1 MAKKEA
7 HLTPR
12 LSPESK
18 EDIRRAVEVMN
29 KGGIILYPTDT
40 IWGLGCDATNADA
53 VRRIYEIKQ
62 RTDAKALISLVDSET
77 KVQFYV
83 KEVPEVAW
91 DVMELSERPM
101 TVVFDGGRNLA
112 PNLLA
117 EDGSV
122 AIRITKE
129 AFSKE
134 LCMRMKR
141 AVVSTSA
148 NISGQPAQADMKLIL
163 IPQENERDLAE
174 ISEEIKGAVDYICT
188 SRQDEP
194 PTQTASSII
203 KLGAG
208 GEVTIIR

>member
-1 MAKKEA
+1 MAKKETSLA
-7 HLTPR
+7 QR
-12 LSPESK
+12 LSQESK

-29 KGGIILYPTDT
+29 QGGVILYPTDT
-40 IWGLGCDATNADA
+40 IWGLGCDATNPEA

-91 DVMELSERPM
+91 DVMELSEKPM

-148 NISGQPAQADMKLIL
+148 NISGQPA
-163 IPQENERDLAE
+163 PRCFSE
-174 ISEEIKGAVDYICT
+174 ISEEIKKAVDYICT

-208 GEVTIIR
+208 GEVRIIR

>member
-1 MAKKEA
+1 MAKKE
-7 HLTPR
+7 TSPVQC
-12 LSPESK
+12 LSQESK

-29 KGGIILYPTDT
+29 QGGVILYPTDT
-40 IWGLGCDATNADA
+40 IWGLGCDATNPEA
-53 VRRIYEIKQ
+53 VKRIYEIKQ

-91 DVMELSERPM
+91 DVMELSEKPM

-148 NISGQPAQADMKLIL
+148 NISGQPA
-163 IPQENERDLAE
+163 PRCFAE

>member
-134 LCMRMKR
+134 LCMRMKC

-148 NISGQPAQADMKLIL
+148 NISGKPA
-163 IPQENERDLAE
+163 PRCFAE

-194 PTQTASSII
+194 PTQKASSII

>member
-29 KGGIILYPTDT
+29 NGGIILYPTDT
-40 IWGLGCDATNADA
+40 IWGLGCDATNPEA

-83 KEVPEVAW
+83 REVPEVAW

-148 NISGQPAQADMKLIL
+148 NISGQPA
-163 IPQENERDLAE
+163 PRCFAE

>member
-29 KGGIILYPTDT
+29 KGGVILYPTDT

-148 NISGQPAQADMKLIL
+148 NISGQPA
-163 IPQENERDLAE
+163 PRCFAE
-174 ISEEIKGAVDYICT
+174 ISEGIKGAVDYICT

>member
-1 MAKKEA
+1 MAKKEI

-29 KGGIILYPTDT
+29 NGGIILYPTDT

-148 NISGQPAQADMKLIL
+148 NISGQPA
-163 IPQENERDLAE
+163 PRCFAE

>member
-1 MAKKEA
+1 MAKKETSP
-7 HLTPR
+7 LQR
-12 LSPESK
+12 LSQESK
-18 EDIRRAVEVMN
+18 EDIRRAIEVMN
-29 KGGIILYPTDT
+29 QGGIILYPTDT
-40 IWGLGCDATNADA
+40 IWGLGCDATNPEA
-53 VRRIYEIKQ
+53 VKRIYEIKQ

-83 KEVPEVAW
+83 KEVPDVAW
-91 DVMELSERPM
+91 DVMELSEKPM

-148 NISGQPAQADMKLIL
+148 NISGQPA
-163 IPQENERDLAE
+163 PRCFSE
-174 ISEEIKGAVDYICT
+174 ISEEIKKAVDYICT

>member
-53 VRRIYEIKQ
+53 VRRIYDIKQ

-148 NISGQPAQADMKLIL
+148 NISGQPA
-163 IPQENERDLAE
+163 PRCFAE

>member
-1 MAKKEA
+1 MAKKEV
-7 HLTPR
+7 HLTLR

-148 NISGQPAQADMKLIL
+148 NISGQPA
-163 IPQENERDLAE
+163 PRCFAE

>member
-1 MAKKEA
+1 MAKKE
-7 HLTPR
+7 TSPVQR
-12 LSPESK
+12 LSQESK

-29 KGGIILYPTDT
+29 QGGVILYPTDT
-40 IWGLGCDATNADA
+40 IWGLGCDATNPEA
-53 VRRIYEIKQ
+53 VKRIYEIKQ

-91 DVMELSERPM
+91 DVMELSEKPM

-148 NISGQPAQADMKLIL
+148 NISGQPA
-163 IPQENERDLAE
+163 PRCFFE
-174 ISEEIKGAVDYICT
+174 ISEEIKRAVDYICT
-188 SRQDEP
+188 SRLDEP

>member
-7 HLTPR
+7 HLAPR

-129 AFSKE
+129 TFSKE

-148 NISGQPAQADMKLIL
+148 NISGQPA
-163 IPQENERDLAE
+163 PRCFAE
-174 ISEEIKGAVDYICT
+174 ISEEIKKAVDYICT

>member
-1 MAKKEA
+1 MAKKETIQ
-7 HLTPR
+7 TPR
-12 LSPESK
+12 LTPESK
-18 EDIRRAVEVMN
+18 EDIRRAIEVMN

-141 AVVSTSA
+141 AIVSTSA
-148 NISGQPAQADMKLIL
+148 NISGQPA
-163 IPQENERDLAE
+163 PRCFSE
-174 ISEEIKGAVDYICT
+174 ISEEIKAAVDYICT

-203 KLGAG
+203 KLGVG

>member
-29 KGGIILYPTDT
+29 NGGIILYPTDT

-148 NISGQPAQADMKLIL
+148 NISGQPA
-163 IPQENERDLAE
+163 PRCFAE

>member
-1 MAKKEA
+1 MAKKETSPV
-7 HLTPR
+7 LR

-18 EDIRRAVEVMN
+18 EDIRCAIEVMN
-29 KGGIILYPTDT
+29 QGGVILYPTDT
-40 IWGLGCDATNADA
+40 IWGLGCDATNPEA
-53 VRRIYEIKQ
+53 VKRIYEIKQ

-83 KEVPEVAW
+83 REVPDVAW
-91 DVMELSERPM
+91 EVMELSERPM

-148 NISGQPAQADMKLIL
+148 NISGQPA
-163 IPQENERDLAE
+163 PRCFAE
-174 ISEEIKGAVDYICT
+174 ISEEIKKAVDYICT

>member
-7 HLTPR
+7 HLTSH

-148 NISGQPAQADMKLIL
+148 NISGQPA
-163 IPQENERDLAE
+163 PRCFAE
-174 ISEEIKGAVDYICT
+174 ISEEIKRAVDYICT

>member
-1 MAKKEA
+1 MAKKETIQ
-7 HLTPR
+7 TPR
-12 LSPESK
+12 LTPESK

-141 AVVSTSA
+141 AIVSTSA
-148 NISGQPAQADMKLIL
+148 NISGQPA
-163 IPQENERDLAE
+163 PRCFSE
-174 ISEEIKGAVDYICT
+174 ISEEIKAAVDYICT

-194 PTQTASSII
+194 PTQMASSII

>member
-7 HLTPR
+7 NTTPHL
-12 LSPESK
+12 SQEQK
-18 EDIRRAVEVMN
+18 EDIRCAVEVMN
-29 KGGIILYPTDT
+29 QGGIILYPTDT

-148 NISGQPAQADMKLIL
+148 NISGQPA
-163 IPQENERDLAE
+163 PRCFAE
-174 ISEEIKGAVDYICT
+174 ISEEIKRAVDYICT

>member
-18 EDIRRAVEVMN
+18 EDIRRAIEVMN

-101 TVVFDGGRNLA
+101 TVVFEGGRNLA

-148 NISGQPAQADMKLIL
+148 NISGQPA
-163 IPQENERDLAE
+163 PRCFAE
-174 ISEEIKGAVDYICT
+174 ISEEIKRAVDYICT

>member
-1 MAKKEA
+1 MAKKDTSS
-7 HLTPR
+7 TPR

-40 IWGLGCDATNADA
+40 IWGLGCDATNAEA
-53 VRRIYEIKQ
+53 VKRIYEIKQ

-83 KEVPEVAW
+83 REVPEVAW
-91 DVMELSERPM
+91 DVMELSEKPM

-112 PNLLA
+112 TNLLA

-129 AFSKE
+129 MFSKE

-141 AVVSTSA
+141 AIVSTSA
-148 NISGQPAQADMKLIL
+148 NISGQPS
-163 IPQENERDLAE
+163 PRCFAE
-174 ISEEIKGAVDYICT
+174 ISEDIKKAVDYICS

>member
-1 MAKKEA
+1 MAKKET
-7 HLTPR
+7 TPTTR
-12 LSPESK
+12 LSAESK
-18 EDIRRAVEVMN
+18 EDIRRAIEVMN
-29 KGGIILYPTDT
+29 NGGIILYPTDT
-40 IWGLGCDATNADA
+40 IWGLGCDATNAEA
-53 VRRIYEIKQ
+53 VKRIYAIKQ
-62 RTDAKALISLVDSET
+62 RTDAKALISLVDSEA

-83 KEVPEVAW
+83 REVPEVAW

-129 AFSKE
+129 PFSKE

-141 AVVSTSA
+141 AIVSTSA
-148 NISGQPAQADMKLIL
+148 NISGEPA
-163 IPQENERDLAE
+163 PRCFAE
-174 ISEEIKGAVDYICT
+174 ISKEIIAAVDYVCT

-194 PTQTASSII
+194 PTQKASSII
-203 KLGAG
+203 KLGVG

>member
-12 LSPESK
+12 LTPESK

-148 NISGQPAQADMKLIL
+148 NISGQPA
-163 IPQENERDLAE
+163 PRCFAE
-174 ISEEIKGAVDYICT
+174 ISEAIKGAVDYICT

>member
-1 MAKKEA
+1 MAKKETIQ
-7 HLTPR
+7 TPR
-12 LSPESK
+12 LTPESK
-18 EDIRRAVEVMN
+18 EDIRRAIEVMN

-53 VRRIYEIKQ
+53 VRRIYDIKQ

-141 AVVSTSA
+141 AIVSTSA
-148 NISGQPAQADMKLIL
+148 NISGQPA
-163 IPQENERDLAE
+163 PRCFSE
-174 ISEEIKGAVDYICT
+174 ISEEIKAAVDYICT

-203 KLGAG
+203 KLGVG

>member
-129 AFSKE
+129 PFSKE

-148 NISGQPAQADMKLIL
+148 NISGQPA
-163 IPQENERDLAE
+163 PRCFAE

>member
-1 MAKKEA
+1 MAKKE
-7 HLTPR
+7 TSPVQR
-12 LSPESK
+12 LSQESK

-29 KGGIILYPTDT
+29 QGGVILYPTDT
-40 IWGLGCDATNADA
+40 IWGLGCDATNPEA
-53 VRRIYEIKQ
+53 VKRIYEIKQ

-83 KEVPEVAW
+83 KEVPEIAW
-91 DVMELSERPM
+91 DVMELSEKPM

-148 NISGQPAQADMKLIL
+148 NISGQPA
-163 IPQENERDLAE
+163 PRCFAE

-194 PTQTASSII
+194 PTPTASSII

>member
-1 MAKKEA
+1 MAKKETSPA
-7 HLTPR
+7 QR

-29 KGGIILYPTDT
+29 QGGVILYPTDT
-40 IWGLGCDATNADA
+40 IWGLGCDATNPEA
-53 VRRIYEIKQ
+53 VRRVYEIKQ

-112 PNLLA
+112 SNLLA

-148 NISGQPAQADMKLIL
+148 NISGQPA
-163 IPQENERDLAE
+163 PRCFSE
-174 ISEEIKGAVDYICT
+174 ISEEIKKAVDYICT
-188 SRQDEP
+188 SRQNEP

>member
-7 HLTPR
+7 HLTPS

-148 NISGQPAQADMKLIL
+148 NISGQPA
-163 IPQENERDLAE
+163 PRCFAE

>member
-7 HLTPR
+7 HLTPS

-148 NISGQPAQADMKLIL
+148 NISGQPA
-163 IPQENERDLAE
+163 PRCFSE

>member
-12 LSPESK
+12 LSPDSK

-122 AIRITKE
+122 AIRITKD

-148 NISGQPAQADMKLIL
+148 NISGQPA
-163 IPQENERDLAE
+163 PRCFAE
-174 ISEEIKGAVDYICT
+174 ISEEIKRAVDYICT

>member
-1 MAKKEA
+1 MAKKETIQ
-7 HLTPR
+7 TPR
-12 LSPESK
+12 LTPESK

-53 VRRIYEIKQ
+53 VRRIYDIKQ

-141 AVVSTSA
+141 AIVSTSA
-148 NISGQPAQADMKLIL
+148 NISGQPA
-163 IPQENERDLAE
+163 PRCFSE
-174 ISEEIKGAVDYICT
+174 ISEEIKAAVDYICT

-203 KLGAG
+203 KLGVG

>member
-1 MAKKEA
+1 MAKKETIQ
-7 HLTPR
+7 TPR

-53 VRRIYEIKQ
+53 VRRIYDIKQ

-141 AVVSTSA
+141 AIVSTSA
-148 NISGQPAQADMKLIL
+148 NISGQPA
-163 IPQENERDLAE
+163 PRCFSE
-174 ISEEIKGAVDYICT
+174 ISEEIKAAVDYICT

-203 KLGAG
+203 KLGVG

>member
-1 MAKKEA
+1 MAKKETSPV
-7 HLTPR
+7 LR

-18 EDIRRAVEVMN
+18 EDIRRAIEVMN
-29 KGGIILYPTDT
+29 QGGVILYPTDT
-40 IWGLGCDATNADA
+40 IWGLGCDATNPEA
-53 VRRIYEIKQ
+53 VKRIYEIKQ

-83 KEVPEVAW
+83 REVPDVAW

-141 AVVSTSA
+141 AIVSTSA
-148 NISGQPAQADMKLIL
+148 NISGAPAPLCFS
-163 IPQENERDLAE
+163 E
-174 ISEEIKGAVDYICT
+174 ISEEIKKAVDYICT

>member
-29 KGGIILYPTDT
+29 KGGVILYPTDT

-148 NISGQPAQADMKLIL
+148 NISGQPA
-163 IPQENERDLAE
+163 PRCFAE

>member
-1 MAKKEA
+1 MAKKETIQ
-7 HLTPR
+7 TPR

-18 EDIRRAVEVMN
+18 EDIRRAIEVMN

-53 VRRIYEIKQ
+53 VRRIYDIKQ

-141 AVVSTSA
+141 AIVSTSA
-148 NISGQPAQADMKLIL
+148 NISGAPA
-163 IPQENERDLAE
+163 PRCFSE
-174 ISEEIKGAVDYICT
+174 ISEEIKKAVDYICT

>member
-1 MAKKEA
+1 MAKKE
-7 HLTPR
+7 TSPVQR
-12 LSPESK
+12 LSQESK

-29 KGGIILYPTDT
+29 QGGVILYPTDT
-40 IWGLGCDATNADA
+40 IWGLGCDATNPEA
-53 VRRIYEIKQ
+53 VKRIYEIKQ

-91 DVMELSERPM
+91 DVMELSEKPM

-129 AFSKE
+129 TFSKE

-148 NISGQPAQADMKLIL
+148 NISGQPA
-163 IPQENERDLAE
+163 PRCFSE
-174 ISEEIKGAVDYICT
+174 ISEEIKKAVDYICT